1 MPPILRA
8 LTAIVMLAP
17 LVLLA
22 PGCAVVK
29 TIDYEKTGETRAV
42 DPITGETVVTAYWR
56 YADGVQTTTFLRIP
70 KGNEQRRNDRPLP
83 PSPREVD

>member
-1 MPPILRA
+1 
-8 LTAIVMLAP
+8 MLLAGAG
-17 LVLLA
+17 LLA

-29 TIDYEKTGETRAV
+29 TIGYEKTGETRKIDA
-42 DPITGETVVTAYWR
+42 ITGETVVTAFWR
-56 YADGVQTTTFLRIP
+56 YADGVETVTLLRIP

>member
-8 LTAIVMLAP
+8 LTAVVMLASP
-17 LVLLA
+17 VLLA

-29 TIDYEKTGETRAV
+29 TISYEKTGETREV
-42 DPITGETVVTAYWR
+42 DAITGETVVTAYWR
-56 YADGVQTTTFLRIP
+56 YSDGVQAMTFLRIP

-83 PSPREVD
+83 PSSREVD